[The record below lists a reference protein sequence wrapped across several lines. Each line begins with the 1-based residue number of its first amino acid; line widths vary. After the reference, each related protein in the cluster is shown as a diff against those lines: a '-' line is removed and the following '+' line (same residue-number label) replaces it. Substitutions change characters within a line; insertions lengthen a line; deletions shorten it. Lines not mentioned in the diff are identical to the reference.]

1 MAPHGPL
8 FASNIPLA
16 PTQALVQMSGVDID
30 LPGFALIKPEGHVD
44 TLKCPEKLTKD
55 GGQLLRH
62 AAHKAKE
69 LVLKDCVAA

>member
-1 MAPHGPL
+1 
-8 FASNIPLA
+8 
-16 PTQALVQMSGVDID
+16 MSGVDID